1 MTTPPSLKRSMSGEV
16 ILVVVERRL
25 KVKGVGAEV
34 EDVDVGGLKLE
45 KGKKGASE
53 GWQGEEGR

>member
-1 MTTPPSLKRSMSGEV
+1 MSGEV